1 MFIGWLH
8 SCCCIPIFLGVT
20 CWWSNYVNDHILLQ
34 SPNIK
39 YIYIWISQ
47 AFGWLRFCWMKLPI
61 SPYLPSLLEQCQQL
75 VGTSQKDMVGRQ
87 EFPLQTTE
95 PPCKVYFFY
104 KNKQIKRTEE
114 QHTTSPIHI
123 FIPDAW
129 FCLYPTVSDDLVL
142 TRPQASI

>member
-1 MFIGWLH
+1 
-8 SCCCIPIFLGVT
+8 
-20 CWWSNYVNDHILLQ
+20 
-34 SPNIK
+34 
-39 YIYIWISQ
+39 
-47 AFGWLRFCWMKLPI
+47 MKLPI

-142 TRPQASI
+142 TRPQASIQQQR